1 MKTEQVLTRKMGILN
16 VKQRISDKMF
26 NATYLIE
33 QWNKLNPDKKKRV
46 QSFWDDN
53 RRSIHEFMMEMDSD
67 LNSRNSCD
75 LEIIDFQLLRSK
87 YTNTKRGKHNGG
99 TWMNPYLF
107 IKFAMWVSPK
117 FEYHVV
123 KFVYD
128 QLVNHRHDA
137 GDNYKE
143 FSAALSKFNP
153 ASKDRSNVAKALNY
167 VVFNKHSKEL
177 RNTASNKQMEDL
189 KDLEKRY
196 AYLINEEYIKS
207 PKELIG
213 KLRKEWES
221 RYIPF

>member
-26 NATYLIE
+26 NATALISC
-33 QWNKLNPDKKKRV
+33 WNKLNPGDKRRLDN
-46 QSFWDDN
+46 FWTHN
-53 RRSIHEFMMEMDSD
+53 RNSIHGFLMEMDSD
-67 LNSRNSCD
+67 LNTSNSSY
-75 LEIIDFQLLRSK
+75 LKLTDFDKLKLK
-87 YTNTKRGKHNGG
+87 YTDTRRGKINGG

-153 ASKDRSNVAKALNY
+153 TTKDRSNVAKALNY
-167 VVFNKHSKEL
+167 VVFNKHGKEL

-189 KDLEKRY
+189 KDLENRY

-207 PKELIG
+207 PKELIS

-221 RYIPF
+221 RHIPF